1 MSRKFKSLPNRQL
14 KRMEKRK
21 LNQLP
26 NPHGPPKLVEV
37 KRVAG
42 RALQARRLALWEADP
57 HCAMCRAVVAY
68 PHGFEL
74 DHITPLEAGGSD
86 EPDNWQLLCVWW
98 EGAEK
103 RGCHND
109 KTVREHRERN
119 KLWQ

>member
-14 KRMEKRK
+14 KRIEKRK

-26 NPHGPPKLVEV
+26 NPPKLVEV

-42 RALQARRLALWEADP
+42 RTLQARRLALWEADP

-74 DHITPLEAGGSD
+74 DHIVPLELGGSD

-98 EGAEK
+98 EGGGK
-103 RGCHND
+103 QGCHND

-119 KLWQ
+119 RLL